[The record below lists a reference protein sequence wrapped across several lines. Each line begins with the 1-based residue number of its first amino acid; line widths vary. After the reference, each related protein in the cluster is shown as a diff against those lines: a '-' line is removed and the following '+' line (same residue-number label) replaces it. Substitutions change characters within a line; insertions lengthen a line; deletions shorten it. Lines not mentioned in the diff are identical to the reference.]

1 MRKVVVIGGLLL
13 VSVGLLLAACAS
25 QPGKVAPGE
34 RMFNVNAIEIKG
46 STTSDSLAPPA
57 ANANPEELSK
67 GYAYKAPGVFDKA
80 RPTAWEVSSYQFNP
94 SAMTVFQGDRVK
106 LVLFVVNGNKHKDSV
121 KDPDGV
127 VVVKEAEHNRGRQ
140 YTITFTADKAGFY
153 ELHCE
158 EHKDTM
164 HASITVVPRG

>member
-1 MRKVVVIGGLLL
+1 MRKLL
-13 VSVGLLLAACAS
+13 VLGTTLAALVVLITGCTAGG
-25 QPGKVAPGE
+25 PAGKVAPGE

-46 STTSDSLAPPA
+46 STTSDSLAPPT
-57 ANANPEELSK
+57 ANPEELSK

-106 LVLFVVNGNKHKDSV
+106 LVLFVVNGNKHKDSI

-127 VVVKEAEHNRGRQ
+127 AVVPEKEHNRGRE
-140 YTITFTADKAGFY
+140 YTMTFTADKAGFY
-153 ELHCE
+153 ELHCD
-158 EHKDTM
+158 EHKETM
-164 HASITVVPRG
+164 HATITVVPRG